1 MAHPLRLA
9 SRGASA
15 EEIMSGIQPSGSPA
29 NVNPDALLSREL
41 GVRRFAA
48 NIFNYTVGSGIF
60 SLPAFAVIGLGSA
73 APLAYVACA
82 IVIAL
87 VVLCFAESGS
97 RVSSTGGAYAYVE
110 TALGPMAGF
119 VAGCLVFTTGW
130 FAAGAAINAV
140 VRSLLALTSGTPGW
154 VTQVLIVVIVTILV
168 SLNMRGVRSGARLLE
183 AITVAKL
190 VPLLLFIG
198 IGVFFIDTSNLAW
211 ASVPAAS
218 TVLSTS
224 GIMIYA
230 FSGIEGATV
239 PSGEVKNPARTVP
252 RAILLALGAATV
264 MYLAIQY
271 VALGI
276 MGPALANTGN
286 TPLAE
291 AAGLA
296 LGPVARTVMIFG
308 AVVSMFGYL
317 SANVLSEPRGLFAMS
332 RDGFLPRLLTSVHPT
347 FRTPNRAIAIYGVMV
362 LTVALVG
369 SVFADGFKWLTIFAN
384 LAALA
389 LYFLCAIATLVLRK
403 RDVRTDGQPF
413 VIPGGPLVPVAA
425 MFAIAWLFYETVSAK
440 DGGDQLKGMIIALA
454 VIFLLY
460 GLRALRFKLWPPA
473 TAPAK

>member
-1 MAHPLRLA
+1 
-9 SRGASA
+9 
-15 EEIMSGIQPSGSPA
+15 MSGAQPTGSPA
-29 NVNPDALLSREL
+29 SGNPDALLSREL
-41 GVRRFAA
+41 GVRSFAA

-82 IVIAL
+82 IVIGL

-110 TALGPMAGF
+110 TALGPMIGF

-130 FAAGAAINAV
+130 FAAAAVITAV
-140 VRSLLALTSGTPGW
+140 VRSLLALTTGTPGW
-154 VTQVLIVVIVTILV
+154 LTQVLQLVVVTILV
-168 SLNMRGVRSGARLLE
+168 TLNMRGVRTGARLLE
-183 AITVAKL
+183 TITVVKL
-190 VPLLLFIG
+190 VPLLVFVG
-198 IGVFFIDTSNLAW
+198 IGVFFIDTNHLAW
-211 ASVPAAS
+211 TSVPAAS
-218 TVLSTS
+218 TVLSTA
-224 GIMIYA
+224 GIIIFA

-264 MYLAIQY
+264 LYLAIQY

-291 AAGLA
+291 AAGMA
-296 LGPVARTVMIFG
+296 LGPVARTVMILA
-308 AVVSMFGYL
+308 AVISMFGYL

-332 RDGFLPRLLTSVHPT
+332 RDGFLPRQLTSVHPK
-347 FRTPNRAIAIYGVMV
+347 FRTPNFAIGIYGGLVAAV
-362 LTVALVG
+362 ALLGNFEWLTV
-369 SVFADGFKWLTIFAN
+369 FAN

-403 RDVRTDGQPF
+403 RDVRMDGQPF
-413 VIPGGPLVPVAA
+413 VIPGGPTVPIAA
-425 MFAIAWLFYETVSAK
+425 CLAIAWLFFETAR
-440 DGGDQLKGMIIALA
+440 DGKQFYGLLIALA
-454 VIFLLY
+454 VIFVLY
-460 GLRALRFKLWPPA
+460 GLRAWRMKSRAEP
-473 TAPAK
+473 APAK